1 MAKRLLN
8 LPESVT
14 DTRLREI
21 CRDFDAKV
29 YAKVRVADVLSIEG
43 SGIDDELFSFGLK
56 SHFDFVITESDDIPI
71 FAVEFDGLGH
81 GSLEAR
87 RRDQLKN
94 RLCDHFEFPVLRVN
108 RNNLSPTF
116 SNWDLL
122 SWFCTVWF
130 VKRDWDEAVHDGK
143 IAIEDS
149 IFDPMFVSAV
159 TKSGTRGLE
168 LEHHAR
174 SELGRLFREGVI
186 PSHMA
191 EWIVAQDTGGILRAL
206 AWIRVSEHEGVVA
219 ETAMQHQRVGDWIH
233 FAIRGIVLSRLEKAV
248 TAVLDS
254 QDSPLP
260 VPEIRERAEAFESK
274 FQTIMACGSGAVPRK
289 HV

>member
-8 LPESVT
+8 IPESAT
-14 DTRLREI
+14 DTRLREV
-21 CRDFDAKV
+21 CSDFGARV
-29 YAKVRVADVLSIEG
+29 YAKVRVADVLDIDA

-71 FAVEFDGLGH
+71 FAVEFDGPGH
-81 GSLEAR
+81 GSVEAH

-94 RLCDHFEFPVLRVN
+94 RLCDHFEFPLLRVN
-108 RNNLSPTF
+108 RNYLSPTF

-149 IFDPMFVSAV
+149 IFDPMFVSVV

-168 LEHHAR
+168 LERHAR
-174 SELGRLFREGVI
+174 SEFGRLFRNGMI

-191 EWIVAQDTGGILRAL
+191 EWIVAEDIGGILRAL
-206 AWIRVSEHEGVVA
+206 AWIRVSEHEGVMT
-219 ETAMQHQRVGDWIH
+219 ETAMQHQRVGDWIR
-233 FAIRGIVLSRLEKAV
+233 FAITGIVLSRLEEAV
-248 TAVLDS
+248 AAVLGS

-260 VPEIRERAEAFESK
+260 VSQIRARVDAFKSK
-274 FQTIMACGSGAVPRK
+274 FQTIEACGSGAVGT
-289 HV
+289 